1 MAEEVGFEP
10 TEGVNL
16 RRFSRP
22 VHSTTLP
29 LLRQGPCK
37 RIELI
42 LKAGRLTTNFGGYG
56 SRAFHRDVNAL
67 LYCIKRQTET
77 GYGGNPVLLNAY
89 VLEEKLG
96 RL

>member
-29 LLRQGPCK
+29 LLRQDPCN
-37 RIELI
+37 RIKLI
-42 LKAGRLTTNFGGYG
+42 LKVVRSTIIFVGRG
-56 SRAFHRDVNAL
+56 SRAFHIDVKTL
-67 LYCIKRQTET
+67 LCLKR
-77 GYGGNPVLLNAY
+77 AS
-89 VLEEKLG
+89 
-96 RL
+96 